1 MANGIPEL
9 RMRKETDRR
18 LSFGIYLVI
27 IMIMVALVIAV
38 AVSMGIYFWAQGM
51 VQQVQYAVDPDFDF
65 GPWFTPDLIAWITGW
80 I

>member
-27 IMIMVALVIAV
+27 IVIMVALVIASIILALNDHYIA
-38 AVSMGIYFWAQGM
+38 AVLPIIVICYNVW
-51 VQQVQYAVDPDFDF
+51 VLLVLRRED
-65 GPWFTPDLIAWITGW
+65 
-80 I
+80 